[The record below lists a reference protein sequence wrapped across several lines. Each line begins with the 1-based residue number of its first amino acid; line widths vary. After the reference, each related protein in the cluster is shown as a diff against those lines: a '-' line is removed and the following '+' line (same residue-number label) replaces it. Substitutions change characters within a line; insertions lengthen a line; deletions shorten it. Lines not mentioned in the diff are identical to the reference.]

1 MAVFNPSSRHHT
13 GIVFALL
20 AATGAW
26 AQLPADTASDK
37 ANWFHSADDGQ
48 LDVSGFLDQTY
59 GFLPVL
65 IPITEPAV
73 GYGAAGVLAFID
85 RKESDRGAGF
95 GRPDITI
102 AGGLG
107 TENGTRGWL
116 AGDMRHWQN
125 DRIQSLLGAIKTS
138 VNLDYY
144 GTGDAGRHNTLP
156 HTYTLDIAGAL
167 AQGRFRLGQS
177 PNWLGL
183 GYVRANTSVKFDTQ
197 INAPEPERSLKLGG
211 VLASLSHDS
220 RDNLFTPLRGYYLE
234 LSGAFMDKAFGSDLN
249 ASRYTLL
256 GMQYFALQPQWYLA
270 LRESLST
277 NVGETPFYLQPF
289 VMMRGVPAMRY
300 QGEKVAQMEAELR
313 WQFWQ
318 RYSVLGFVGSGVAQD
333 ALRQFTRSNEVSAGG
348 AGLRYEIARKYGL
361 HAGFD
366 VAWGRDGTAVYIQVG
381 SAWMRP

>member
-1 MAVFNPSSRHHT
+1 MVVFNPSFRQHT

-73 GYGAAGVLAFID
+73 GYGAAGMLAFID

-197 INAPEPERSLKLGG
+197 VDAPEPERSLKLGG

-366 VAWGRDGTAVYIQVG
+366 VARGRDGTAVYIQVG

>member
-1 MAVFNPSSRHHT
+1 MSVFSFLRSQSLLFL
-13 GIVFALL
+13 IALL
-20 AATGAW
+20 ANTAT
-26 AQLPADTASDK
+26 AQAPADEPGDSAS
-37 ANWFHSADDGQ
+37 WFHSTEDGQ

-59 GFLPVL
+59 GFLPVV

-73 GYGAAGVLAFID
+73 GYGAAGALAFID
-85 RKESDRGAGF
+85 RKESGRGAGF

-107 TENGTRGWL
+107 TENGTRGWF
-116 AGDMRHWQN
+116 ASDMRHWRD
-125 DRIQSLLGAIKTS
+125 DRIQSLLGAVKTS
-138 VNLDYY
+138 VYLDYY
-144 GTGDAGRHNTLP
+144 GTGEAGRVNHP
-156 HTYTLDIAGAL
+156 PRTYALDVSGAL
-167 AQGRFRLGQS
+167 ALGRFRLADS

-183 GYVRANTSVKFDTQ
+183 GYVLANTSVKFD
-197 INAPEPERSLKLGG
+197 IPVDAPIPERNLRLGG
-211 VLASLSHDS
+211 VLASVSHDS

-234 LSGAFMDKAFGSDLN
+234 LSGAFMDQAFGSDLN

-256 GMQYFALQPQWYLA
+256 GMQYFALHPQWYLA

-300 QGEKVAQMEAELR
+300 QGEKVAQLETELR

-318 RYSVLGFVGSGVAQD
+318 RYSLVGFVGSGAAQD
-333 ALRQFTRSNEVSAGG
+333 QLQQFTRSTVVTAGG

-366 VAWGRDGTAVYIQVG
+366 IAWGRDGSAVYIQVG